1 MVGWVSTKPTGA
13 LILNDGTI
21 FKGFGFGAAGKSSG
35 EVCFNTAISGYQEIM
50 TDPSYCSQI
59 ITFTFPHIGNVGLNT
74 KDSETYTKPVIS
86 GAIFRSLVT
95 DPSSWRSEIDLDS
108 WLQDNHVVGIYGI
121 DTRALTNI
129 IRNKGLINGTI
140 VHNKNGIN
148 EYETYLQ
155 EAKIFNGVNNQDLA
169 KLVTCEKEFL
179 WNEKETNIYN
189 HDLKRKKINAHVIVI
204 DYGVKVNI
212 LRSLYSRF
220 SKISVVPC
228 TSTYDD
234 IISLKPDGVFLSNGP
249 GDPSATGEYAIPIIK
264 KLFKLNIPIFGICLG
279 HQLLALSLG
288 LETYKM
294 HQGHHGANH
303 PIKNL
308 SDSSVNITS
317 MNHGFAVRTDN
328 LPKNVRETHV
338 SLFDGSNCGIEVI
351 DKPIFSVQ
359 HHPEASPGPN
369 DSYYLFDKFLDNIEK
384 NQNAKKK

>member
-74 KDSETYTKPVIS
+74 KDSETYAKPVIS

-249 GDPSATGEYAIPIIK
+249 GDPSATGEYAIPVIK

-303 PIKNL
+303 PVKNL

-369 DSYYLFDKFLDNIEK
+369 DSYYLFDNFLDNIEK

>member
-148 EYETYLQ
+148 
-155 EAKIFNGVNNQDLA
+155 
-169 KLVTCEKEFL
+169 
-179 WNEKETNIYN
+179 
-189 HDLKRKKINAHVIVI
+189 
-204 DYGVKVNI
+204 
-212 LRSLYSRF
+212 
-220 SKISVVPC
+220 
-228 TSTYDD
+228 
-234 IISLKPDGVFLSNGP
+234 
-249 GDPSATGEYAIPIIK
+249 
-264 KLFKLNIPIFGICLG
+264 
-279 HQLLALSLG
+279 
-288 LETYKM
+288 
-294 HQGHHGANH
+294 
-303 PIKNL
+303 
-308 SDSSVNITS
+308 
-317 MNHGFAVRTDN
+317 
-328 LPKNVRETHV
+328 
-338 SLFDGSNCGIEVI
+338 
-351 DKPIFSVQ
+351 
-359 HHPEASPGPN
+359 
-369 DSYYLFDKFLDNIEK
+369 
-384 NQNAKKK
+384 

>member
-1 MVGWVSTKPTGA
+1 MVGWASTKPTGA

-21 FKGFGFGAAGKSSG
+21 FKGFGFGATGKSSG

-59 ITFTFPHIGNVGLNT
+59 ITFTFPHIGNVGLNI
-74 KDSETYTKPVIS
+74 KDNETYTRPVIS

-108 WLQDNHVVGIYGI
+108 WLQVNGVVGIYGI

-148 EYETYLQ
+148 EYETFLQ

-189 HDLKRKKINAHVIVI
+189 QDLKRKKIDAHVIVI

-234 IISLKPDGVFLSNGP
+234 IISLTPDGVFLSNGP
-249 GDPSATGEYAIPIIK
+249 GDPSATGEYAIPVIK
-264 KLFKLNIPIFGICLG
+264 KLIKLNIPIFGICLG

-303 PIKNL
+303 PVKNL
-308 SDSSVNITS
+308 SNSSVNITS

-328 LPKNVRETHV
+328 LPKDVKETHV

-384 NQNAKKK
+384 NLNAKKK